1 MVAGGPTFTSTFDVN
16 LLLPGVFP
24 EGEVAA
30 LFSEN
35 FPVVLLGFI
44 SNIDGA
50 EVEVS
55 FVGFV
60 SMTEDVVAT
69 VFLPPSAQRKAVM

>member
-1 MVAGGPTFTSTFDVN
+1 MF
-16 LLLPGVFP
+16 
-24 EGEVAA
+24 
-30 LFSEN
+30 
-35 FPVVLLGFI
+35 
-44 SNIDGA
+44 NIGGA

-69 VFLPPSAQRKAVM
+69 VFLPPSAQRKAVI